1 MMLGEATQ
9 SLVTTILQPFQDGPP
24 AGRDLRLDVTP
35 QSPYFRLR
43 DARSEARAEE
53 RQADNEPDAGDSGSR
68 HWNTVKE
75 LAVGVLESTSKDLE
89 IAAWLTE
96 SLVRSEG
103 LSGIET
109 GARILSG
116 LVESFWNDGLFPA
129 IDEDGMETRLA
140 SIGGLNGQGG
150 VGTLLQPLRKI
161 VLFERQDGT
170 PVTVWQFEQSEDVA
184 GIGDAT
190 RRNQRLA
197 SGVAPLAELEGDA
210 RGVGQ
215 AALTEIGLQVAGAIR
230 AWQALDDALAKAAD
244 TEAPST
250 RRVAELLD
258 KIQRIVDRYVENL
271 PVQNAVATT
280 MTEQTEPDHPETPR
294 AAFVPQM
301 DREGLLAEI
310 TRIAALFRVNEPNS
324 PLGYTL
330 DEAVRRARL
339 GWPDLLKELVPD
351 AGSRAGFLSSLGI
364 RPGPD

>member
-1 MMLGEATQ
+1 MLGEATQ
-9 SLVTTILQPFQDGPP
+9 SLVTTILQPLEGGSP

-53 RQADNEPDAGDSGSR
+53 RQADNEPDAGDNGSR

-75 LAVGVLESTSKDLE
+75 LALTVLESTSKDLE

-116 LVESFWNDGLFPA
+116 LVESFWNAGLFPA

-150 VGTLLQPLRKI
+150 TGTLLQPLRKI

-215 AALTEIGLQVAGAIR
+215 AALAEIGRQVVGAID
-230 AWQALDDALAKAAD
+230 AWQALDEALVKAASA
-244 TEAPST
+244 EAPST

-258 KIQRIVDRYVENL
+258 KIKRIVERYVEEL
-271 PVQNAVATT
+271 PVQNAAAPNT
-280 MTEQTEPDHPETPR
+280 MTEQAEADHPEAPRTP
-294 AAFVPQM
+294 FVPQM

-339 GWPDLLKELVPD
+339 GWPELLKELVPD